1 MRISELVRDPRPLAA
16 ALLLFSGCTAA
27 TPAYPTGQ
35 NRVLRELIATPGLW
49 ADRFIAV
56 EGKLLATEVGLRGQ
70 LLLRIRAEDPDGE
83 EHELAVG
90 TQVEPPEG
98 WLEEGNRLRLG
109 GYLTS
114 LSEDEDGELAQRRG
128 FLLLA
133 VCVVNDS
140 KDQALVLPEAVQTC
154 QAWSGG
160 AEPESR
166 VPPR

>member
-16 ALLLFSGCTAA
+16 VLLLLSGCTAA

-56 EGKLLATEVGLRGQ
+56 EGKLEGTEEGPRGQ

-114 LSEDEDGELAQRRG
+114 LSEDEGDDAAQRG

-160 AEPESR
+160 AEPESLG
-166 VPPR
+166 PPR